1 MQQIKLVKK
10 LSLILIAMFMKTP
23 RYLKKSLLST
33 VFCLFVAGIY
43 GQNSAIYTQTNL
55 AYKKAMNLY
64 EEGIVGLAQTE
75 FKNVIETLRP
85 LNEPESVLLKTKA
98 ELFYAKC
105 AVRLNQPDGE
115 RLIIDFARTYDPD
128 PLANQAI
135 LEMADFYFNSKDYA
149 RAAELFASIDAFDLG
164 RDQRSEVKFKLGY
177 SYFVKKK
184 FREAR
189 IAFSEIRDIQN
200 EYYYPSNYYYGMT
213 SFYEDKYNEAIAS
226 FEKVERSK
234 KYQPYTPYYIAQ
246 IYFAQ
251 GKFDEVIKYAVD
263 KTQNEKL
270 KNLPE
275 INQLV
280 GQAYF
285 EKGDFRKALP
295 YLEYYADNAKQ
306 LRPEDLYQLG
316 YVHYQDKNYQQA
328 IVRLEELGTL
338 DSEMGQSAMYALAD
352 AYLKTDKKPSARN
365 AFRAA
370 ARMDY
375 DDNIQEES
383 NFNFAKLSYE
393 LNFDRE
399 AIAALEKIDPSSK
412 FHSEAQT
419 LLSSIFLNTRD
430 YDNALATI
438 EKLPNLSPAMMETYQ
453 KVAYFKGIQLYR
465 DGETEGAKKRFNQS
479 LENPVDNRTKALAYY
494 WLGEIAHQE
503 EDYPA
508 STRQI
513 NKFLALSKNLKNLPD
528 ESSVYTAN
536 YIQGYNYLEQT
547 DYNSALGYF
556 EKAATGIKSNA
567 LFISNPIVAQRIQGD
582 AILRSG
588 DAYFKRNQY
597 TKALEYY
604 NTAVDQNHNGFVYAL
619 YQKAI
624 IEGLN
629 GNQTNKIIALDD
641 LVENH
646 PNSEYADNALMQL
659 GITYLEIG
667 KLDNASR
674 PLKTLLEKYPN
685 SSLRNQGLLKLG
697 LISYNQGS
705 LEEAANYYKQVFG
718 NNPTEREGEAALTA
732 LEEIYV
738 DDLAQPDVYFAFLE
752 TIPGY
757 KVQAGEK
764 ESINFKAA
772 ASQYENGNYGK
783 AIISLNNY
791 IRLYPGGKN
800 IIKAYFYR
808 GDAHTAEKQYT
819 EALRDFEKVIEK
831 GNSSYYVKALDKA
844 AIIAYYHAEDY
855 EKSYDFYSRLEA
867 ATDKMDTRL
876 EAQEGALSSAYLIG
890 NGTAVLAYADK
901 VLKNPDVTTEQRA
914 LASFYVGKVAFDK
927 EEYLDALRAFN
938 EVTKSSNNEE
948 TAEARYL
955 IAYIYYVQRDLE
967 VAEQITLNA
976 QAESSEYP
984 YWAGKSII
992 LLADILAEKGDVLNA
1007 RAVLEGWIESYNEDE
1022 ELLNIAKKKLEQLKA
1037 REAASNRLITTPV
1050 DTETLD
1056 LMEEQ

>member
-1 MQQIKLVKK
+1 
-10 LSLILIAMFMKTP
+10 MKTP
-23 RYLKKSLLST
+23 PYLKKSLFST
-33 VFCLFVAGIY
+33 VFCLFFIGI
-43 GQNSAIYTQTNL
+43 QAQDSAIYTENNL

-64 EEGIVGLAQTE
+64 DEGIVGLAQTE
-75 FKNVIETLRP
+75 FKKVVEALRP
-85 LNEPESVLLKTKA
+85 INEPESILLRTKA
-98 ELFYAKC
+98 ELFFAKC

-177 SYFVKKK
+177 AYFVKKK

-189 IAFSEIRDIQN
+189 IAFGEIRDIQN

-234 KYQPYTPYYIAQ
+234 KYQPYVPYYITQ

-251 GKFDEVIKYAVD
+251 GKYDDVIKYAVN
-263 KTQNEKL
+263 KTKDEKL
-270 KNLPE
+270 KNRPE
-275 INQLV
+275 VNQLV

-285 EKGDFRKALP
+285 EKGDYRKALP

-306 LRPEDLYQLG
+306 LRAEDLYQLG

-328 IVRLEELGTL
+328 IIRLEELGTL

-352 AYLKTDKKPSARN
+352 SYLKIGNKTGARN

-370 ARMDY
+370 SRMDY
-375 DDNIQEES
+375 DDDIQEES

-399 AIAALEKIDPSSK
+399 AITALEKIDPSSS
-412 FHSEAQT
+412 FHAEAQT

-438 EKLPNLSPAMMETYQ
+438 EKLPNLSPALKETYQ

-465 DGETEGAKKRFNQS
+465 EGEFEEAKKRFNQS
-479 LENPVDNRTKALAYY
+479 LENPIDNRTKALSYY

-503 EDYPA
+503 EDFQT
-508 STRQI
+508 STREI

-528 ESSVYTAN
+528 ESSVHTAN
-536 YIQGYNYLEQT
+536 YIQGYNYLEQE
-547 DYNSALGYF
+547 DYNGALGYF
-556 EKAATGIKSNA
+556 ERAATGIKNNA
-567 LFISNPIVAQRIQGD
+567 LFISNPIVAQKIQGD

-597 TKALEYY
+597 DNALEYY
-604 NTAVDQNHNGFVYAL
+604 NTAVDQNHTGFVYAL

-624 IEGLN
+624 IEGLK

-659 GITYLEIG
+659 GITYLEIS
-667 KLDNASR
+667 KLDKASQ
-674 PLKTLLEKYPN
+674 PLKELLEKYPN
-685 SSLRNQGLLKLG
+685 SNLRNQALLKLG

-718 NNPTEREGEAALTA
+718 NNPTEKEGEAALTA

-757 KVQAGEK
+757 KVEADEK

-772 ASQYENGNYGK
+772 ASQYENGNYKK

-791 IRLYPGGKN
+791 IRLYPAGKN

-808 GDAHTAEKQYT
+808 GDAHTAEKEYS
-819 EALRDFEKVIEK
+819 EALRDFEKVIDK

-844 AIIAYYHAEDY
+844 AIIAYYHEEDY
-855 EKSYDFYSRLEA
+855 EKSYDLYNKLES
-867 ATDKMDTRL
+867 ATDKVDTRL

-890 NGTAVLAYADK
+890 NSEAVLNYADK

-914 LASFYVGKVAFDK
+914 LANFYLGKIAFDK
-927 EEYLDALRAFN
+927 EDYLDALRAFN
-938 EVTKSSNNEE
+938 EVTRTSNNEE

-976 QAESSEYP
+976 QSESSEYP

-1007 RAVLEGWIESYNEDE
+1007 RAVLEGWIESYTEDE
-1022 ELLNIAKKKLEQLKA
+1022 ELLNIARKKLEALKA
-1037 REAASNRLITTPV
+1037 REASSNRLITTPV

-1056 LMEEQ
+1056 LIEEQ